1 MIILWFFFV
10 CFSEDGAVHICF
22 CISRTGIIFHIYV
35 MFHDVIILTFIHSC
49 ICLRI
54 SSHQIKIPSN
64 EWMSKWLNW
73 SNYSLTFKYSLWTHN
88 IFYAYLQKNVAWDDG
103 DDIHY
108 FGRFFIGS
116 GHKCALDVMHLRA
129 SKSLYSLCVSLFFFF
144 HKHTHMQIL

>member
-1 MIILWFFFV
+1 MALIAFFHFFFLWRIIMIILWFFFFV

-88 IFYAYLQKNVAWDDG
+88 IFYAYLQK
-103 DDIHY
+103 
-108 FGRFFIGS
+108 
-116 GHKCALDVMHLRA
+116 KCCMGWWWW
-129 SKSLYSLCVSLFFFF
+129 YTLFWEIFYWVRSQMCFRCHAF
-144 HKHTHMQIL
+144 ESF